1 MRLLLVGA
9 PGSGKGTQST
19 ALASLYGVDHIS
31 SGEVLRVEARA
42 GTPLGR
48 EVAAFQRRGD
58 LVPDQIVFD
67 LVIPVVA
74 AAAARGG
81 YILDG
86 FPRTVSQAMEA
97 FDVARRL
104 DLTLDAAVYLNVPEP
119 VLLQRL
125 MARARPD
132 DTAEVIKHRLEVFAE
147 TTSPLIAYYRQQRG
161 ILVEVDGEPAPGRH
175 HRRDR
180 GPPGRSVTPPRDR
193 IATHSTW
200 WVMGNASNARRP
212 FSVQPRPASSPMSRA
227 SVAGSQDT

>member
-1 MRLLLVGA
+1 LRLLLIGA
-9 PGSGKGTQST
+9 PGSGKGTQSM
-19 ALASLYGVDHIS
+19 ALAALYGVEHIS

-119 VLLQRL
+119 VLVQRL

-132 DTAEVIKHRLEVFAE
+132 DTEEVIKHRLEVFAE

-161 ILVEVDGEPAPGRH
+161 ILVEVDGDQPPEAITAEIQARLAGR
-175 HRRDR
+175 
-180 GPPGRSVTPPRDR
+180 
-193 IATHSTW
+193 
-200 WVMGNASNARRP
+200 
-212 FSVQPRPASSPMSRA
+212 
-227 SVAGSQDT
+227 